1 VNVFGARKGTGQLLK
16 YSRVRLSETNYSVL
30 NNWAYVKNIDVTTL
44 NLIYKKYCEYKNFTS
59 VMPIFDNE
67 YTDPNT
73 DIIGYYENNSLIA
86 FSLIKLH
93 DKKNAECV
101 QFAWD
106 YKNPKLRLG
115 IESLKNE
122 CAIYKQKGFDYLY
135 LGGDDEYKRFLDGY
149 EILGKL

>member
-1 VNVFGARKGTGQLLK
+1 MSVFGARKGTGQLLK
-16 YSRVRLSETNYSVL
+16 YSRVKLSETNYSIL
-30 NNWAYVKNIDVTTL
+30 NNWSYIREIDIASL
-44 NLIYKKYCEYKNFTS
+44 NLIYKKYCDYKNFTS
-59 VMPIFDNE
+59 VMPIFDSE
-67 YTDPNT
+67 YKDANT
-73 DIIGYYENNSLIA
+73 DIIGYYENNCLVA

-93 DKKNAECV
+93 DQKNAECV
-101 QFAWD
+101 QFAWG
-106 YKNPKLRLG
+106 YEEPKLRLG